1 MGTSSNPVVFWEI
14 RGKDMGALSDF
25 YGALFDWK
33 INPSGNAGFAPI
45 ESRDKDDDFGLN
57 GALGAGRGDGWVA
70 VYVRVK
76 DPQVTLD
83 EAVKRG
89 AKVILPVT
97 DRPGQA
103 TIAIMADPEGHVVGL
118 VRA

>member
-14 RGKDMGALSDF
+14 RGKDMDALKGF
-25 YGALFDWK
+25 YGAIFDWK
-33 INPSGNAGFAPI
+33 IEPPAPGFAPI

-57 GALGAGRGDGWVA
+57 GGLTAGRGDGWVA

-76 DPQVTLD
+76 DPEVTLD
-83 EAVKRG
+83 EVVKLG
-89 AKVILPVT
+89 GKVILPVT

-103 TIAIMADPEGHVVGL
+103 TIAIFSDPEGHVVGL
-118 VRA
+118 VKA